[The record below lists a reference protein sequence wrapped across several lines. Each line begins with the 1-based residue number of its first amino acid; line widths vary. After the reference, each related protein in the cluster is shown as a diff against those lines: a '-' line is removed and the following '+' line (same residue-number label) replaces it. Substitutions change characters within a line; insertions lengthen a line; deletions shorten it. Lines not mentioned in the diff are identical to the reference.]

1 MKVKNKSNDFV
12 KLVIAMLLSFL
23 IGGLSTYYFV
33 QNNNGTNP
41 VKTPNGET
49 TCKACANTVIV
60 EEGSLSAAV
69 DKVYNSVVQV
79 QNYQNSTLAGTGSG
93 FVYKQD
99 KNYSYLLTNH
109 HVVEKG
115 TKFSVVN
122 ALGETIDA
130 TLLGSDEYLDLAVLR
145 IALNTNMPALTVADM
160 TKLKT
165 GDQVM
170 VVGSPVGDEYFNTVT
185 NGIIS
190 GLNRLVEVS
199 LSSGGN
205 DWVME
210 VIQTNAAVNP
220 GNSGGPMFNAK
231 GELIGIISMKLVDS
245 TIEGMGFAI
254 PIDYALS
261 HIDKL
266 EKGQKIDRP
275 LLGITMTDTNT
286 SAWTLRQYGITI
298 DSNIDSGVVVIEVQ
312 KDSGAAK
319 SNLTK
324 GDVITELNGEK
335 IKNVAYL
342 KYLLYKYNPG
352 DEVELTYY
360 RNNKFLKTKI
370 TLTKNDQ

>member
-1 MKVKNKSNDFV
+1 MKNKSNDFV

-41 VKTPNGET
+41 VKNSNGAT

-115 TKFSVVN
+115 TKFSIVN

-335 IKNVAYL
+335 IKNIAYL

-352 DEVELTYY
+352 DEVEITYY